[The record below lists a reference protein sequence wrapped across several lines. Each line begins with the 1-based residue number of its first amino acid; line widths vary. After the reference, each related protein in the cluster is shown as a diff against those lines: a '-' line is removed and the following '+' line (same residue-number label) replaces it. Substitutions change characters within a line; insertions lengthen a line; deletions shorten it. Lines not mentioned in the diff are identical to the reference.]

1 MPIVVNCGRYNIRAM
16 KTRFLVLML
25 LSLLLTACAG
35 NLADSDPV
43 LELTPY
49 RPFITPTVQT
59 IPVNASTPLPAP
71 TPTPV
76 VHVVVAGDTVSGIAL
91 KYGVEI
97 AAVLAANPQI
107 DPRAM
112 SVGTQLLIP
121 SSSTSAISS
130 NSSIPESLTVG
141 TLNCLPSGSGIWC
154 FLPIL
159 NDLDYPVENI
169 TVRIIVGNS
178 QTGELAD
185 QISTPP
191 LNILYPDATIALAAY
206 FNIPLTEPLQSSFE
220 LLSAQAVHDGQSRYL
235 ETALQNI
242 QTSIDPSGLS
252 AVINGEISLVD
263 ASSKASHIWMAAVAY
278 DAQWMVVGVRRWE
291 NSSLLNGGQWLPFS
305 FQVYSA
311 GGSISKVDMLVE
323 ARK

>member
-1 MPIVVNCGRYNIRAM
+1 MGVICGRYNIRAM
-16 KTRFLVLML
+16 KTRFLIVLL
-25 LSLLLTACAG
+25 LSLLLTACTG
-35 NLADSDPV
+35 NLANSDPK
-43 LELTPY
+43 LDLTPY
-49 RPFITPTVQT
+49 RPLITPTVQA
-59 IPVNASTPLPAP
+59 IPVNTSTPLPAP

-107 DPRAM
+107 DPSAM

-121 SSSTSAISS
+121 SSSASTISS
-130 NSSIPESLTVG
+130 NSSVPESLTVG
-141 TLNCLPSGSGIWC
+141 TLNCVPSGSGIWC

-159 NDLDYPVENI
+159 NDLEYAVENI
-169 TVRIIVGNS
+169 TARIIVGNS

-191 LNILYPDATIALAAY
+191 LNVLYPDATIALAAY
-206 FNIPLTEPLQSSFE
+206 FNAPFTEPLQSGFE
-220 LLSAQAVHDGQSRYL
+220 LLSAQAVNDGRSRYL
-235 ETALQNI
+235 ETALQNLQI
-242 QTSIDPSGLS
+242 NIDPGGLS
-252 AVINGEISLVD
+252 AQISGEISLVD
-263 ASSKASHIWMAAVAY
+263 ASSNASHLWIAAVAY
-278 DAQWMVVGVRRWE
+278 DAGGMVVGVRRWE
-291 NSSLLNGGQWLPFS
+291 SSSLLNGGQWLPFS

-311 GGSISKVDMLVE
+311 SGSISKVDVLVE